1 MPPDGALRP
10 GREPTGRPE
19 AGFSPHCDEAMYLF
33 RPMKSRTFGRTP
45 PNSLELWGRFWLTAS
60 SNLPTMTA
68 PSASPA
74 STVERVTSPVPS
86 ADDHDVATGLAVKAV
101 TSTLG
106 AMAAT
111 AVGIGLIG
119 AGAASM
125 AQVENGGDS
134 GDIVIPGL
142 TVLMVGQLAAVVA
155 TAFAIISL
163 VSLLRGRVTQPNHAV
178 RGLSRALG
186 LCAKILLAGCI
197 LAIGFWA
204 FYRPSAILPAVFG
217 AVVAVQVAVIIGLV
231 RSKLLTSRSAVSQRV
246 SDAV

>member
-1 MPPDGALRP
+1 
-10 GREPTGRPE
+10 
-19 AGFSPHCDEAMYLF
+19 
-33 RPMKSRTFGRTP
+33 
-45 PNSLELWGRFWLTAS
+45 
-60 SNLPTMTA
+60 MTA

-163 VSLLRGRVTQPNHAV
+163 VSLLQGRVPQPNHAL

-186 LCAKILLAGCI
+186 LCAKVLLAGCI